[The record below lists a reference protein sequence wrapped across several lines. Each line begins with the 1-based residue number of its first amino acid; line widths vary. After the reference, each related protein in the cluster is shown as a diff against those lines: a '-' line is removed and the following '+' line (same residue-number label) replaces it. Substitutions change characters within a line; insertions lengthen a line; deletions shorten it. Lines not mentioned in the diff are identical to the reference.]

1 MLLDQRV
8 EESDA
13 VPAWLSDWQKTAM
26 TAESSNDVTFSVYQK
41 RFDKN
46 ETVTLGTNGMNGNV
60 VNYTVAVTAAQAQAL
75 RGDVNLDGTVNK
87 ADAVMLQQYLLTT
100 GTLSS
105 EQAAQADLNG
115 DDRLNAV
122 DLSLLKRLLIQ

>member
-1 MLLDQRV
+1 
-8 EESDA
+8 
-13 VPAWLSDWQKTAM
+13 M